1 MQKKNLNGLKKSFF
15 LFQQNVISY
24 VFISWFWV
32 EMKLECFCEIP
43 PLAFTNRWKQRVK
56 CVCLSI
62 YAGSCLV
69 PSSSTCVR
77 IDEMML
83 ILIWPFN
90 PYANMCSVGGGKM
103 SSNTQSNLIAPY
115 YWEYFS
121 VPMCL
126 TQTHWYSLSR
136 SYSTSAGRGRCRM
149 EKGGTYSCL
158 LLTIPYPTC
167 EGWCQATT
175 LVMHITEAQT
185 ASGDFVCACMRFC
198 CNAF

>member
-1 MQKKNLNGLKKSFF
+1 MVKPSKVYLLNCHANFANMQKYIYFLIWIVFKKK
-15 LFQQNVISY
+15 LL
-24 VFISWFWV
+24 FISEKFNF
-32 EMKLECFCEIP
+32 FCLNETGMFP
-43 PLAFTNRWKQRVK
+43 FVCVLMRWCWYYFYPLTHM
-56 CVCLSI
+56 
-62 YAGSCLV
+62 
-69 PSSSTCVR
+69 PTCAV
-77 IDEMML
+77 
-83 ILIWPFN
+83 W
-90 PYANMCSVGGGKM
+90 GGGG

-115 YWEYFS
+115 YWESFS

-126 TQTHWYSLSR
+126 MQTHWYSLSR
-136 SYSTSAGRGRCRM
+136 SYSTSTGRGRCRM